1 MKKLKLFLSLSPE
14 MKWLFFE
21 VYVYLAYARI
31 LKSRSFSKVS
41 SSLGEEMK
49 ETTKDI
55 TFTNKRK
62 LAQVSQVIGIVSHYT
77 FWKSDCFVKAVAA
90 MRILK
95 KQNIESTL
103 YFGIAKDET
112 GQLMAHAWLRSG
124 PFIVTGYEGKD
135 QFTIVNT
142 FAKTI

>member
-14 MKWLFFE
+14 MKWLCFE
-21 VYVYLAYARI
+21 VYLYLAYARI

-95 KQNIESTL
+95 RQNIESTL
-103 YFGIAKDET
+103 YFGIRSEEHTSELQSRGHLVCRLLLAKNKRIDMRT
-112 GQLMAHAWLRSG
+112 AM
-124 PFIVTGYEGKD
+124 
-135 QFTIVNT
+135 
-142 FAKTI
+142 